1 MWFFLLFIAV
11 PVIEISLFVTV
22 GGAIGLWPTI
32 LIVLVTA
39 VIGSTLM
46 RSEGVRAMMQ
56 IQNALATGE
65 NPASPMAHG
74 ALVLV
79 AGMLLLTP
87 GFFTDTLGI
96 LLMIPAVRTGLLRK
110 LGPALAR
117 RVHTTTYT
125 TGGGF
130 GPGGPA
136 GPGWR
141 RGPGGDVID
150 GEYEVQD
157 TDEPR
162 PGRDDPRLPPER
174 E

>member
-1 MWFFLLFIAV
+1 MWFFLLFIAI

-32 LIVLVTA
+32 LIVLITA
-39 VIGSTLM
+39 VVGSTLM

-56 IQNALATGE
+56 IQSALATGK

-110 LGPALAR
+110 LGPAIAA
-117 RVHTTTYT
+117 RVHTTTT
-125 TGGGF
+125 QGGQTF
-130 GPGGPA
+130 RAGPGGPA
-136 GPGWR
+136 WR

-150 GEYEVQD
+150 GEYEV
-157 TDEPR
+157 TDPDG
-162 PGRDDPRLPPER
+162 PDHGRDDPRLPPER